1 MRALIGICL
10 GVVLGVIAALPVR
23 AGEVTLHSDDG
34 DLSIAGRLVSYDGA
48 FYTLETTFGPLTL
61 HADRVRCA
69 GEGCPDAGPPPVELT
84 FAGAPLIGAQ
94 LMPALIE
101 GFARARGMRTY
112 REIHGDGDS
121 TYVLLDP
128 TGEIRARMRLTL
140 SGSDSGLIALL
151 DGRADVAMSL
161 DILRDDELRVRE
173 IARDALVPA
182 VAAQND
188 LGAIPVPLLTDT
200 LAGKTRD
207 WDRLGRAAQG
217 RVALHLYPATSGIQ
231 QALEARLLGPEGLPL
246 ADAARRH
253 PDAAILAKALAA
265 DPDGLGLVLASQ
277 PGQTRGLTLA
287 GDCPHPSRASEHAM
301 RSGDYPL
308 LLPLYLHTRA
318 ERLAPL
324 ARDFLGYLASDAAAA
339 SIRRAGFVD
348 LAPRR
353 FLDPVYSPQP
363 GDDSDIT
370 PRPTLPASVSPPGA
384 ERVTT
389 TLRFQSGSAQLD
401 AMAMDAVAQ
410 LADAVSDG
418 LHGRRSLVFAGFT
431 DATETVEGLADD
443 RATAVRDAVR
453 AALRAR
459 GLGDVETETTS
470 PEGLPPAACDDSAAG
485 RAVNR
490 RVEIWLR

>member
-23 AGEVTLHSDDG
+23 AGEVTLHADEG
-34 DLSIAGRLVSYDGA
+34 DLSIDGRLVSYDGA

-61 HADRVRCA
+61 HADRVRCE
-69 GEGCPDAGPPPVELT
+69 GDGCPQAGAPAVELN
-84 FAGAPLIGAQ
+84 FAGAPLIGAE

-101 GFARARGMRTY
+101 GFARAHDMRTY

-121 TYVLLDP
+121 THVLLDP
-128 TGEIRARMRLTL
+128 TGALRARTRLTL
-140 SGSDSGLIALL
+140 SDSDGGLIALL

-161 DILRDDELRVRE
+161 DILRDDDLRVRE

-182 VAAQND
+182 VAAQNE
-188 LGAIPVPLLTDT
+188 LGAISVPLLADT
-200 LAGKTRD
+200 LAGKIRD
-207 WDRLGRAAQG
+207 WDGLGRDTQG
-217 RVALHLYPATSGIQ
+217 RVALHLYPAASGIQ
-231 QALEARLLGPEGLPL
+231 QALEAQLLGPEGLPL
-246 ADAARRH
+246 ADEVRRH
-253 PDAAILAKALAA
+253 PDAATLADALAA
-265 DPDGLGLVLASQ
+265 DPDGLGLALASR
-277 PGQTRGLTLA
+277 PGATHGLTLA
-287 GDCPHPSRASEHAM
+287 GDCAHPSRPTQHAI

-318 ERLAPL
+318 ERLAPI
-324 ARDFLGYLASDAAAA
+324 ARDFLDYLASDTAAGT
-339 SIRRAGFVD
+339 IRRAGFVD

-353 FLDPVYSPQP
+353 FLDPVYALQP
-363 GDDSDIT
+363 DDAT
-370 PRPTLPASVSPPGA
+370 KPAPRPTLPASASPPGA

-389 TLRFQSGSAQLD
+389 TIRFESGSAQLD
-401 AMAMDAVAQ
+401 AMAMDAVAR
-410 LADAVSDG
+410 LADALADG

-431 DATETVEGLADD
+431 DATEAADDLVDD
-443 RATAVRDAVR
+443 RAAVVRDAVR

-459 GLGDVETETTS
+459 GLGDLETEIAT